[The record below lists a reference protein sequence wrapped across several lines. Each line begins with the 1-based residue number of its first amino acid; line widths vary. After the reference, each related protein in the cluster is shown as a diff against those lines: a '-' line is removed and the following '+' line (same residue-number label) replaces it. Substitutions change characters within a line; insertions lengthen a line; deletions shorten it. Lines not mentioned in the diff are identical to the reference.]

1 MKPFKKKLSDR
12 VKEKLI
18 ARGLYDATPDT
29 NIERLNKQ
37 LVDNITDKLED
48 TNLSTL
54 QKNPLIKQL
63 EKNKKKNKE
72 KPIRTSL
79 LLCTNRY

>member
-1 MKPFKKKLSDR
+1 MKPLKKKLSDR

-18 ARGLYDATPDT
+18 ARGLYDVSPDT

-37 LVDNITDKLED
+37 IVDNITDKLED

-54 QKNPLIKQL
+54 QKSPLIKQI

>member
-1 MKPFKKKLSDR
+1 MKAPIKLSDR

-18 ARGLYDATPDT
+18 ARGLYDKTPDT
-29 NIERLNKQ
+29 NIERLNKSV
-37 LVDNITDKLED
+37 VDHITNKMED

-54 QKNPLIKQL
+54 KKTPLTKAI

-72 KPIRTSL
+72 KPIKTSL
-79 LLCTNRY
+79 LLCTTRF

>member
-1 MKPFKKKLSDR
+1 MKQFKKKLSDR

-18 ARGLYDATPDT
+18 ARGLYDVSPDT

-37 LVDNITDKLED
+37 IVDNITDKLED

-54 QKNPLIKQL
+54 QKSPLIKQI

>member
-1 MKPFKKKLSDR
+1 MKKPIKKLSDR

-18 ARGLYDATPDT
+18 ARGLYDTTPDT
-29 NIERLNKQ
+29 NIERLNKSI
-37 LVDNITDKLED
+37 VDNITKKLEV
-48 TNLSTL
+48 NHL
-54 QKNPLIKQL
+54 QKSPLIKTL

-79 LLCTNRY
+79 LLCTHRF